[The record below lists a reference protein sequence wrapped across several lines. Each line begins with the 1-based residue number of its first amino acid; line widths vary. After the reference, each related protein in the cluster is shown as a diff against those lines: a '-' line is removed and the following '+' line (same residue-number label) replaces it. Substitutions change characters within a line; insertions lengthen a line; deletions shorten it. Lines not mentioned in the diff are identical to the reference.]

1 MRKQRNQEVEIVL
14 LEFGDTHV
22 AVDVQEI
29 MLRGLQSLQR
39 VCGGVAKRLRDK

>member
-1 MRKQRNQEVEIVL
+1 ML

-39 VCGGVAKRLRDK
+39 VRGGVAKRLRDK